1 MGVKR
6 EDRGCDCPVNL
17 SVLIAQWFCPP
28 PSKRGGMGAI
38 TLSNEQQKQ
47 VEVLTRL
54 MEGGSRRA
62 HPHACWR

>member
-1 MGVKR
+1 
-6 EDRGCDCPVNL
+6 
-17 SVLIAQWFCPP
+17 
-28 PSKRGGMGAI
+28 MGAI